1 MSVID
6 QRDEDLRMLRID
18 QVLELFP
25 ISRVSLYRLIREKK
39 FPPPEKLGGVSLWS
53 NETLR
58 AWRRT
63 MKSAGSKLPGQP
75 KPKTQR
81 DHGDLV

>member
-1 MSVID
+1 MSLVD
-6 QRDEDLRMLRID
+6 QRDEDLRMLRIE

-53 NETLR
+53 NEDLR
-58 AWRRT
+58 AWRRD
-63 MKSAGSKLPGQP
+63 MKSAGSKMPGHP
-75 KPKTQR
+75 KPKARR
-81 DHGDLV
+81 DHGDLI